1 MADDPIQAAL
11 REAALRVAAE
21 QCDGVVE
28 ADQRACIA
36 GGVCT
41 CRTNAAAAI
50 AAFLRALPAQFTTG
64 CTAWGGDW
72 PTLAA
77 AAERAARTEGARD
90 G

>member
-1 MADDPIQAAL
+1 MADDPIRAAL
-11 REAALRVAAE
+11 REAAITIYGPAWLE
-21 QCDGVVE
+21 TSG
-28 ADQRACIA
+28 ADDDADRIA
-36 GGVCT
+36 GSYEV
-41 CRTNAAAAI
+41 AAAAI

-77 AAERAARTEGARD
+77 AVERAARQEGE